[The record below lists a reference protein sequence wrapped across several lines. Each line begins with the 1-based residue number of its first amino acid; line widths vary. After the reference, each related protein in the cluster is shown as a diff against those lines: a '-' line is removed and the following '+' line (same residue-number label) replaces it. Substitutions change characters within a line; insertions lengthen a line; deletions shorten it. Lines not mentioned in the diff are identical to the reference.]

1 MRKNALPFMIF
12 TFLGGYALPAF
23 CAPEKTDGSETS
35 KTYVPA
41 YMQSALKLGSS
52 YSADTKGTAFCME
65 GHSGQVLAAGSNCA
79 AEATG
84 CKSNSDCSEFGE
96 DYVCSSVSKTCVYQE
111 CSGPTDKSCST
122 KYSHLRSCV
131 WSERGVWECRITC
144 NWQKIKEAGLAC
156 LTGSCTGGKTKVDN
170 VGILDRMALEYAM
183 WINASTVDWTL
194 RDAKGNPYKETK
206 ALYLTSYKTSI
217 ASRMFTCKDGEIT
230 QCNMENF
237 DDTPVYDNGDG
248 TGTRY
253 QPCIPCVLMSGGK
266 WGTET
271 NENIPSEASDY
282 EAYKDMM
289 GTHPYSL
296 QIDRKKTDLD
306 DSIYY
311 TEKGATYPHG
321 IRSARCATYEA
332 IKETSRDAYWRLNR
346 TVPFSESLGS
356 GYADTGMGS
365 VLSGAIELGPSDVCM
380 FWGYSYGSRYNKGT
394 YLKNCDVPFCLK
406 STVMHNMVFI
416 PKQDVKKT
424 LYSSSVPKQRV
435 SFNFN
440 NDPGTLLCCTLGDEN
455 IRESGSL
462 LECIAI
468 NPRS

>member
-12 TFLGGYALPAF
+12 TFLAGYALPAF

-79 AEATG
+79 AESTG

-217 ASRMFTCKDGEIT
+217 ASRMYTCKDGEIT

-248 TGTRY
+248 TGTKY

-271 NENIPSEASDY
+271 NEDIPSEASDY
-282 EAYKDMM
+282 EVYKEMM
-289 GTHPYSL
+289 GTHPYSIK
-296 QIDRKKTDLD
+296 IDRATTDLD

-311 TEKGATYPHG
+311 TEKGATYAHG

-332 IKETSRDAYWRLNR
+332 MKYTGWDDYKRLNK
-346 TVPFSESLGS
+346 TIPFSESLGS
-356 GYADTGMGS
+356 GFADTGMGS

-416 PKQDVKKT
+416 PKQNVKKT

>member
-1 MRKNALPFMIF
+1 MIF
-12 TFLGGYALPAF
+12 TFLAGYALPAF

-35 KTYVPA
+35 KKTYVPA

-52 YSADTKGTAFCME
+52 YSADVKGTAFCME

-96 DYVCSSVSKTCVYQE
+96 DYVCSSVTRTCMYQE

-131 WSERGVWECRITC
+131 LGERGVFECRITC
-144 NWQKIKEAGLAC
+144 NWQKIKDAGKAC
-156 LTGSCTGGKTKVDN
+156 LTSTCTSSKGLSRSN
-170 VGILDRMALEYAM
+170 VGITDRMRLEYDM
-183 WINASTVDWTL
+183 WINPSTVDWGL
-194 RDAKGNPYKETK
+194 RNEKGEAYTQTK
-206 ALYLTSYKTSI
+206 ALYLTSHQTSI

-266 WGTET
+266 WGTDLNET
-271 NENIPSEASDY
+271 IPSETRDY
-282 EAYKDMM
+282 NAYREMM

-416 PKQDVKKT
+416 PKQNVKKT

-440 NDPGTLLCCTLGDEN
+440 NDPGTLLCCTLGNEN

>member
-1 MRKNALPFMIF
+1 MIF
-12 TFLGGYALPAF
+12 TFLAGYALPAF

-52 YSADTKGTAFCME
+52 YSADVKGTAFCME

-96 DYVCSSVSKTCVYQE
+96 DYVCSSVTRTCMYQE

-131 WSERGVWECRITC
+131 LGERGVFECRITC
-144 NWQKIKEAGLAC
+144 NWQKIKDAGKAC
-156 LTGSCTGGKTKVDN
+156 LTSTCTSSKGLSRSN
-170 VGILDRMALEYAM
+170 VGITDRMRLEYDM
-183 WINASTVDWTL
+183 WINPSTVDWGL
-194 RDAKGNPYKETK
+194 RNEKGEAYTQTK
-206 ALYLTSYKTSI
+206 ALYLTSHQTSI

-266 WGTET
+266 WGTDLNET
-271 NENIPSEASDY
+271 IPSETRDY
-282 EAYKDMM
+282 NAYREMM

>member
-1 MRKNALPFMIF
+1 MAEACLSDAREVVVVEKEEDLPNHADVAVLCGDVTGERMRAARTRVAGARIVILGQADEGVNADALLARALPPLDLPDAIEAL
-12 TFLGGYALPAF
+12 LGG
-23 CAPEKTDGSETS
+23 EVK
-35 KTYVPA
+35 
-41 YMQSALKLGSS
+41 
-52 YSADTKGTAFCME
+52 
-65 GHSGQVLAAGSNCA
+65 
-79 AEATG
+79 
-84 CKSNSDCSEFGE
+84 
-96 DYVCSSVSKTCVYQE
+96 
-111 CSGPTDKSCST
+111 
-122 KYSHLRSCV
+122 
-131 WSERGVWECRITC
+131 
-144 NWQKIKEAGLAC
+144 
-156 LTGSCTGGKTKVDN
+156 LTGMRYLPRQDGNENGTK
-170 VGILDRMALEYAM
+170 
-183 WINASTVDWTL
+183 
-194 RDAKGNPYKETK
+194 
-206 ALYLTSYKTSI
+206 
-217 ASRMFTCKDGEIT
+217 
-230 QCNMENF
+230 
-237 DDTPVYDNGDG
+237 
-248 TGTRY
+248 Y

-271 NENIPSEASDY
+271 NEDIPSEASDY
-282 EAYKDMM
+282 EVYKEMM
-289 GTHPYSL
+289 GTHPYSIK
-296 QIDRKKTDLD
+296 IDRATTDLD

-311 TEKGATYPHG
+311 TEKGATYAHG

-332 IKETSRDAYWRLNR
+332 MKYTGWDDYKRLNK
-346 TVPFSESLGS
+346 TIPFSESLGS
-356 GYADTGMGS
+356 GFADTGMGS